1 MTIEEFY
8 KLLQS
13 HDWYYYFSDDPSVYD
28 KGKASHTAIVSAV
41 KTYPTL
47 KLLYK
52 DYQIYAFRGRDNT
65 LKEPRLEDYN

>member
-47 KLLYK
+47 KLLYQ
-52 DYQIYAFRGRDNT
+52 DYQIYAFRGRNS
-65 LKEPRLEDYN
+65 KMSEPKLEDYN